1 MTHHNIYYVKKDGG
15 RDIIRSGELFPSDL
29 IDNDYSYSECPV
41 WSHKSNRTF
50 VCEFPMDCSFFV
62 DFETGEIDL
71 DYDYPEDIED
81 FIHVEEDEDIDGRI
95 NPTLQITLPKY
106 FFWTDSSDI
115 WIEYLDH
122 PLTAY
127 KNNFVTLGG
136 WWNLSNYP
144 RGNSFAL
151 QVVDRNRPVV
161 INKGDPIFRIRF
173 FSKNFDDG
181 FNLIKLDDNNID
193 YQKAAANLSEDI
205 RDDSNLL
212 KNLLF
217 KKSCPFSFLHKK

>member
-1 MTHHNIYYVKKDGG
+1 MTLHNIYYVKKDNG
-15 RDIIRSGELFPSDL
+15 RDIIRSGELFPSEE
-29 IDNDYSYSECPV
+29 NDSDYTYSVCPV

-50 VCEFPMDCSFFV
+50 VCEFPINCSFFV
-62 DFETGEIDL
+62 DVDSGDIDL
-71 DYDYPEDIED
+71 DYDYPGEIDD
-81 FIHVEEDEDIDGRI
+81 FLYVEEDGDIYDRDH
-95 NPTLQITLPKY
+95 PVLQIQIPKY

-115 WIEYLDH
+115 WVEYLDH

-144 RGNSFAL
+144 RGNSVAI
-151 QVVDRNRPVV
+151 QIVDQNRPV
-161 INKGDPIFRIRF
+161 IIDKGDPIFRIRF

-181 FNLIKLDDNNID
+181 FNLIRLSDENLE
-193 YQKAAANLSEDI
+193 YQKAAAELSQDI
-205 RDDSNLL
+205 RDDKNLL